1 MELTVGEK
9 IMIYRRRA
17 GMSSKELGE
26 RSGINASTIR
36 AYESEKQRPELMN
49 ILRISKVLNIR
60 AKDLMDAEMKQLL
73 RQVQK
78 KEENG

>member
-9 IMIYRRRA
+9 ILIYRRRA
-17 GMSSKELGE
+17 KISSRELGA

-36 AYESEKQRPELMN
+36 AYEAGKQRPELMN

-60 AKDLMDAEMKQLL
+60 AKDLMDTEMKLLL
-73 RQVQK
+73 RQVQD
-78 KEENG
+78 NNV

>member
-17 GMSSKELGE
+17 KISSRELGV

-36 AYESEKQRPELMN
+36 AYESGKQHPELMN

-60 AKDLMDAEMKQLL
+60 AKELMDTDMKQLL
-73 RQVQK
+73 RQVQEK
-78 KEENG
+78 NA

>member
-17 GMSSKELGE
+17 KISSRELGA

-36 AYESEKQRPELMN
+36 AYESGKQSPELMN

-60 AKDLMDAEMKQLL
+60 AKELMDTNMKQLL
-73 RQVQK
+73 RQVQD
-78 KEENG
+78 NNV

>member
-17 GMSSKELGE
+17 KISSKELGA

-36 AYESEKQRPELMN
+36 AYEAEKQRPELMN

-60 AKDLMDAEMKQLL
+60 AKELMDEEMKKLL
-73 RQVQK
+73 RQVQDK
-78 KEENG
+78 NV

>member
-17 GMSSKELGE
+17 KISSRELGV

-36 AYESEKQRPELMN
+36 AYESGKQRPELMN

-60 AKDLMDAEMKQLL
+60 AKELMDTDMKQLL
-73 RQVQK
+73 RQVQEK
-78 KEENG
+78 NA

>member
-1 MELTVGEK
+1 MDLTIGEK

-17 GMSSKELGE
+17 GITSRELGE
-26 RSGINASTIR
+26 RSGINGSTIR

-60 AKDLMDAEMKQLL
+60 PKELMDEEMKELL
-73 RQVQK
+73 RQVK
-78 KEENG
+78 DASG